1 MKARSP
7 IGLAVSAPAR
17 PPAPS
22 PAAVRAPGRLIQC
35 LGLWLPLLAFASL
48 HGPASA
54 QAQQGPIGGIYT
66 CVDGNGRRL
75 TSDRPIPDCVAR
87 EQRLLNADGS
97 VRKVVP
103 PTLTAEERAAR
114 EAQERRE
121 ALEAASRRDAARRDR
136 NLMTR
141 YPNEAAH
148 QAGREQA
155 LQSTRRA
162 VEASEARLKA
172 LAQERK
178 PLLDESE
185 FYAGRAL
192 PPKLR
197 QQLDAN
203 DAAVRAQR
211 DAVQTQRDE
220 IARVNELFD
229 IELERL
235 RRLWSGAAPGSMGP
249 LRNPGDATA
258 TAGASPASAR
268 PATPAA
274 SPSR

>member
-1 MKARSP
+1 MRTLPLREPAARALASSGTRRLWP
-7 IGLAVSAPAR
+7 IVALALPVLAVVSFHGLA
-17 PPAPS
+17 
-22 PAAVRAPGRLIQC
+22 RA
-35 LGLWLPLLAFASL
+35 
-48 HGPASA
+48 
-54 QAQQGPIGGIYT
+54 QGPSQPGAVGGIYT
-66 CVDGNGRRL
+66 CIDGNGRRL
-75 TSDRPIPDCVAR
+75 TSDRPIPDCIAR
-87 EQRLLNADGS
+87 EQRVLNTDGS

-103 PTLTAEERAAR
+103 PTLTADERAAR

-121 ALEAASRRDAARRDR
+121 ALEAANRRDAARRDR
-136 NLMTR
+136 NLLNR

-148 QAGREQA
+148 QAGRDQA
-155 LQSTRRA
+155 LQATRRA
-162 VEASEARLKA
+162 VEASEARLRT

-211 DAVQTQRDE
+211 DAVQTQKAE
-220 IARVNELFD
+220 IDRVNELFD

-235 RRLWSGAAPGSMGP
+235 RRLWSGTVPGSLGPLPGPRTERAAPATGS
-249 LRNPGDATA
+249 A
-258 TAGASPASAR
+258 PAAPRAAPSGSSAR
-268 PATPAA
+268 
-274 SPSR
+274 